1 MLPRYSQPLLSP
13 PPSPS
18 LVSSFSDKKFTLV
31 PLVLAIF
38 PFTYLVSPIVG
49 LLAYSFG
56 LLVWWRRYLSIL
68 IASILPAVI
77 AVLIYALFYASL
89 TSMEMYVVTTHVI
102 VKMLLSVFA
111 QQHIAMIIVGNDK
124 RKRKRLRKHGGDAFS
139 ETGLSPIFSLA
150 G

>member
-1 MLPRYSQPLLSP
+1 MQP
-13 PPSPS
+13 
-18 LVSSFSDKKFTLV
+18 
-31 PLVLAIF
+31 VLAIF

-56 LLVWWRRYLSIL
+56 LLIWWRRYMSIL

-77 AVLIYALFYASL
+77 SVLIYALFYASL
-89 TSMEMYVVTTHVI
+89 TSMEMYVVTTHVV

-111 QQHIAMIIVGNDK
+111 QQHIALISVGNDK

-139 ETGLSPIFSLA
+139 ETGLSPILSLA

>member
-1 MLPRYSQPLLSP
+1 M
-13 PPSPS
+13 
-18 LVSSFSDKKFTLV
+18 
-31 PLVLAIF
+31 
-38 PFTYLVSPIVG
+38 
-49 LLAYSFG
+49 
-56 LLVWWRRYLSIL
+56 SIL

-89 TSMEMYVVTTHVI
+89 ASMEMYVVTTHVI

-111 QQHIAMIIVGNDK
+111 QQHIAMIIFGNDK
-124 RKRKRLRKHGGDAFS
+124 RKLKRLRKHGGVAFS